1 MAGKV
6 HSKPIDAPEVAVV
19 SAALTACALHMF
31 GVVTLSPV
39 DYGVA
44 VGACM
49 TPVVMFIVRIA
60 MAAAHRVEDAVVA
73 EEEGEES

>member
-6 HSKPIDAPEVAVV
+6 HSKPIDAPEV
-19 SAALTACALHMF
+19 
-31 GVVTLSPV
+31 
-39 DYGVA
+39 

-49 TPVVMFIVRIA
+49 TPVVMFVVRIA

-73 EEEGEES
+73 EEEGEEP